1 MRVFFKRLLA
11 GMTAA
16 ALCLCMAVQA
26 QEPDGQI
33 GEDAPPEE
41 VPDEAAEEASLE
53 VLLPY
58 LDVSEDDWFYEA
70 LCWCIQQGLL
80 QDIPLESQ
88 FQSDQ
93 PVTRAMFTTMLA
105 RLLAPDLVWSGSPVY
120 SDVQPGSYYYEA
132 VSWAANQGIVSGYGD
147 GTFRPESC

>member
-70 LCWCIQQGLL
+70 LCWCVQQGLL

-88 FQSDQ
+88 FQSGQ

-105 RLLAPDLVWSGSPVY
+105 RLLAPDLV
-120 SDVQPGSYYYEA
+120 
-132 VSWAANQGIVSGYGD
+132 
-147 GTFRPESC
+147 